1 MIYSL
6 IKKLLYGF
14 LKIVFL
20 MRTEGKE
27 NVPKEGGFF
36 LCSNHSSYWDPV
48 VLGATS
54 PRKTAFMAKED
65 LFKNPL
71 FGALIKALG
80 AYPIK
85 RGGHGDIAAVRT
97 AIEIVRSGKVTVIFP
112 EGRRVR
118 GALDRTRIKNGII
131 KLAIQTKCPI
141 QPVGINEKY
150 RFFGR
155 LRAVY
160 GEPIYYEEYYGKKLS
175 DEELDILAQEL
186 MDEIYTLGDMQ

>member
-1 MIYSL
+1 MRNFIAAVL
-6 IKKLLYGF
+6 RGLLHVLF
-14 LKIVFL
+14 F
-20 MRTEGKE
+20 MRVSGRE

-54 PRKTAFMAKED
+54 PRSTAYMAKEE
-65 LFKNPL
+65 LFKPFL
-71 FGALIKALG
+71 FGSLIKFLG

-85 RGGHGDIAAVRT
+85 RGGGDIGAIRT
-97 AIEIVRSGKVTVIFP
+97 AIEIVRGGGVTVIFP
-112 EGRRVR
+112 EGKRVKDPESR
-118 GALDRTRIKNGII
+118 EKIKNGIV

-150 RFFGR
+150 RLFGG

-160 GEPIYYEEYYGKKLS
+160 GEPIYYSEYYGKKPS
-175 DEELDILAQEL
+175 DEELDRLAAEL
-186 MDEIYTLGDMQ
+186 MDKIYSLGGF